1 MYSKFQVPVIKSSHS
16 NLIDITNLNIKLL
29 LGGYMYNSS
38 YHREEIEKVYGKIS
52 PFELKDKLINLA
64 EDSSKGSAHSLLDAG
79 RGNPNWIAA
88 TPREAFF
95 TFGQF
100 AISESRRVWNQGDL
114 SGMPKKEGI
123 AERFKEF
130 AKNNPNSPGINLLK
144 KMINYGIT
152 VKCFNA
158 DNWIHELVD
167 GIIGDNYPQPDRML
181 RHVELV
187 VNDYLI
193 QELCYNEPL
202 ERKFNTFAVEGAT
215 AGMCYIFDSLIANN
229 ILSRGDKIALMTPI
243 FTPYLEVPH
252 LPRYNFEVVNISA
265 DEIDEKGRH
274 TWQYPEG
281 ELDKLRDTSIKA
293 LFVVNPNNPPSVA
306 MKAETV
312 KQLKDIVNNSNPDLM
327 IISDDVYSTFV
338 DNFVSIMADLP
349 YNTIGVYSFSK
360 YFGVTGW
367 RLGTIALYE
376 DNVFDKLLREQDDDR
391 KQRARRRYSGLSTDP
406 DMIPFIDRIVAD
418 SRQVALNHTAGL
430 STPQQVQMAFFSLF
444 AITDKENTYKKLTK
458 SICRRRKKLL
468 FEGLGLELNADAYD
482 AAYYTHFDL
491 LEWATTNYDVEFAKY
506 LQDNYKPV
514 DILIRL
520 AEQSSIVLMNGS
532 GFGASEWSIRIS
544 LANLSDESYSKIGEI
559 LYDILGK
566 YVEEWKTSR

>member
-1 MYSKFQVPVIKSSHS
+1 
-16 NLIDITNLNIKLL
+16 
-29 LGGYMYNSS
+29 MYNSS

-100 AISESRRVWNQGDL
+100 AVLESRRTWNQGDL

-130 AKNNPNSPGINLLK
+130 VKNNPEAPGINLLK

-158 DNWIHELVD
+158 DAWIHELVD

-265 DEIDEKGRH
+265 DEVDEKGRH

-349 YNTIGVYSFSK
+349 YNTIGVYSYSK

-376 DNVFDKLLREQDDDR
+376 DNVFDKLLREQDEDR

-406 DMIPFIDRIVAD
+406 DKIPFIDRIVAD

-468 FEGLGLELNADAYD
+468 FDGLGLELNVDAYD

-491 LEWATTNYDVEFAKY
+491 LEWATTNYNVEFARY

-559 LYDILGK
+559 LYDILGR
-566 YVEEWKTSR
+566 YVDEWKTSK